1 MELAD
6 ADRFQLRILL
16 ATEPLALR
24 LDEASA
30 TLVGL
35 RADGGESVLRLNPP
49 GSALEPYLRLVRQ
62 YISGQLLGS
71 PGGYPVYLR
80 RWSRMGQMRAESLEQ
95 LLRLA
100 EPEAVIAA
108 VSSPGLTEEL
118 ARRAWWAL
126 ENVENAR
133 HMLAN
138 TAIAASPMGPQLAD
152 YLRDHLPFETED
164 ERAMD
169 TVRLILQPGLIGA
182 EARAALWRAAAR
194 RPAWRLG
201 FLQAGAE
208 ALPEPAPARAL
219 HPHLAERAAQGEP
232 IAALVAHLYSGSG
245 QRFLATLAET
255 LERLPSQELLLAHFA
270 VLRAVFAPL
279 RPGGD
284 PDLALDALR
293 EEAERWVQS
302 PAALP
307 ETRALLDRL
316 PNLAPEL
323 AAMRLLSGAGYGLM
337 RPLID
342 DASICGSLLRRRLAP
357 VLSALTAALGRLR
370 GLDV

>member
-1 MELAD
+1 M
-6 ADRFQLRILL
+6 
-16 ATEPLALR
+16 
-24 LDEASA
+24 
-30 TLVGL
+30 
-35 RADGGESVLRLNPP
+35 
-49 GSALEPYLRLVRQ
+49 
-62 YISGQLLGS
+62 
-71 PGGYPVYLR
+71 
-80 RWSRMGQMRAESLEQ
+80 
-95 LLRLA
+95 
-100 EPEAVIAA
+100 
-108 VSSPGLTEEL
+108 
-118 ARRAWWAL
+118 
-126 ENVENAR
+126 
-133 HMLAN
+133 
-138 TAIAASPMGPQLAD
+138 
-152 YLRDHLPFETED
+152 
-164 ERAMD
+164 
-169 TVRLILQPGLIGA
+169 
-182 EARAALWRAAAR
+182 
-194 RPAWRLG
+194 
-201 FLQAGAE
+201 
-208 ALPEPAPARAL
+208 
-219 HPHLAERAAQGEP
+219 
-232 IAALVAHLYSGSG
+232 AHLYSGSG